1 MRLTSIGTSPQ
12 SNIVLTSQYA
22 SRNHAELIQLANG
35 DMLLVD
41 KGSSNGTFV
50 NGSKIAPNTEVL
62 VTRADAIFFADQQFN
77 WSVVQPLPPLTDV
90 KAVKGIGTHYRN
102 SIRIQG
108 SHVSRFH
115 ATIKQTKDGKWYICD
130 HSSNGTTVNGNR
142 IPKDQYV
149 PIKKGDVIA
158 CAGVGVVNPVTSG
171 GGNGA
176 IKGIVLGLCACLLVG
191 VGVFAAMKFSRTSVS
206 QKDQPKTTVLIETI
220 YYYRAHVDNALYSE
234 NYDVRFGQ
242 CRRDVKNKNGKVIV
256 EAGEMGEMGDVFVS
270 IGAYA
275 TGFFLDKEGVIVTND
290 HVVRPWCYQ
299 PKLVMAIRNYVV
311 QKVARITDGA
321 VQLASADVQVDGVLQ
336 SIRIIPNGKLYAE
349 ANKIDARYLMSV
361 DNSEV
366 DLALIQTMDKKL
378 PEGATYVPVK
388 ALDDNVLGQDTDIHT
403 FGFPIPQYL
412 QDMDR
417 WERFGD
423 SDLQA
428 VFAHGKIT
436 KVNKYDYMH
445 NADSYHGASGSPVF
459 DKKGKLVGV
468 VSKGNPFTNANY
480 NHCVKSKLLVRLYAK
495 WLEENRL

>member
-191 VGVFAAMKFSRTSVS
+191 VGVFAAMKFMGTSVAAEN
-206 QKDQPKTTVLIETI
+206 QPMSTVMIETR
-220 YYYRAHVDNALYSE
+220 YYYRAHVNVYGKHIEERYGINS
-234 NYDVRFGQ
+234 
-242 CRRDVKNKNGKVIV
+242 KGKV
-256 EAGEMGEMGDVFVS
+256 DVLS
-270 IGAYA
+270 EKCTPIGASA
-275 TGFFLDKEGVIVTND
+275 TGFFIDEKGVIATND
-290 HVVRPWCYQ
+290 HVTRPWLYGNDAQ
-299 PKLVMAIRNYVV
+299 HVDNIKEKIKLLFLKAYDLQIS
-311 QKVARITDGA
+311 
-321 VQLASADVQVDGVLQ
+321 SADVQVDGVLHN
-336 SIRIIPNGKLYAE
+336 IAIIPNGRLY
-349 ANKIDARYLMSV
+349 
-361 DNSEV
+361 
-366 DLALIQTMDKKL
+366 DK
-378 PEGATYVPVK
+378 Y
-388 ALDDNVLGQDTDIHT
+388 
-403 FGFPIPQYL
+403 
-412 QDMDR
+412 
-417 WERFGD
+417 
-423 SDLQA
+423 
-428 VFAHGKIT
+428 
-436 KVNKYDYMH
+436 
-445 NADSYHGASGSPVF
+445 
-459 DKKGKLVGV
+459 V
-468 VSKGNPFTNANY
+468 VSALFDV
-480 NHCVKSKLLVRLYAK
+480 CR
-495 WLEENRL
+495 

>member
-220 YYYRAHVDNALYSE
+220 YYYRAHVDNALYSADF
-234 NYDVRFGQ
+234 DVRFGA
-242 CRRDVKNKNGKVIV
+242 D
-256 EAGEMGEMGDVFVS
+256 EDGD
-270 IGAYA
+270 IGVLSDNYLTMKAYA
-275 TGFFLDKEGVIVTND
+275 TGFFLDKDGVIVTND
-290 HVVRPWCYQ
+290 HVARPWCYK
-299 PKLVMAIRNYVV
+299 PEIMRAIRDYVV
-311 QKVARITDGA
+311 KRIANESKGRVKLST
-321 VQLASADVQVDGVLQ
+321 SDVKVDGVLHT
-336 SIRIIPNGKLYAE
+336 IRIVPNGKLYDDT
-349 ANKIDARYLMSV
+349 NKVAARYLMSV
-361 DNSEV
+361 DNTDIDV
-366 DLALIQTMDKKL
+366 ALLQTMDKKL
-378 PEGATYVPVK
+378 PENVAYVPFK
-388 ALDDNVLGQDTDIHT
+388 ALVENTIEQDTDIRT
-403 FGFPIPQYL
+403 YGFPLPTDL
-412 QDMDR
+412 QDMNQ
-417 WERFGD
+417 WERFVA

-428 VFAHGKIT
+428 VLAHGKIT

-445 NADSYHGASGSPVF
+445 NADSFHGASGSPVF
-459 DKKGKLVGV
+459 DKKGKLIGV
-468 VSKGNPFTNANY
+468 ISSGIGTLNY
-480 NHCVKSKLLVRLYAK
+480 NHCVKSKYLVRLYNK
-495 WLEENRL
+495 WISENSDK